1 MADAYAT
8 VQIGSS
14 GSGSPSYLGTPR
26 EVSAPSWP
34 SGSIFGTF
42 LNSVLTVTV
51 PPRRE
56 TVFLTRSHQRIM
68 DRALRQSLR
77 IIA

>member
-1 MADAYAT
+1 MAEAHAM
-8 VQIGSS
+8 VQIVSS
-14 GSGSPSYLGTPR
+14 GTPTYLETTR
-26 EVSAPSWP
+26 QISLPSWP

-51 PPRRE
+51 PSRRE
-56 TVFLTRSHQRIM
+56 TVFLTRSNQRIM
-68 DRALRQSLR
+68 DRALRNSLR